1 MHMFEHPDVATSWVS
16 IEIEDAPRRVLV
28 IETELPL
35 LPTIADYDE
44 GRLNALVSAAQAFK
58 DDKGNGIDKIRL
70 VSLDDDEFDDDEE
83 DED

>member
-1 MHMFEHPDVATSWVS
+1 
-16 IEIEDAPRRVLV
+16 
-28 IETELPL
+28 
-35 LPTIADYDE
+35 
-44 GRLNALVSAAQAFK
+44 VSAAQAFK